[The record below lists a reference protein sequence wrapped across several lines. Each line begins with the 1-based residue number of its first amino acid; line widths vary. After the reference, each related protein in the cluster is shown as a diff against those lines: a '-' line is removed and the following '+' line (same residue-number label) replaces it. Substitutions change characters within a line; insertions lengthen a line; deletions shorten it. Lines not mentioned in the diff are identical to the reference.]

1 MSFSIGYSQNDVY
14 YDKADYCVKNGE
26 SYSTGNTQRNS
37 LCLQNEEKSKRMKQ
51 LLDKHSGTMQ
61 KYNDTKKYY
70 NRELLYTINL
80 AIGIGLLSYYFYTN
94 RKLATTNI

>member
-14 YDKADYCVKNGE
+14 YDKADFCTKSGE
-26 SYSTGNTQRNS
+26 AYSTGNANRNS
-37 LCLQNEEKSKRMKQ
+37 LCLQNEQKTKRLKQ
-51 LLDKHSGTMQ
+51 LLDKHSGTNQ

-80 AIGIGLLSYYFYTN
+80 AVGIGLLSYYFYVN